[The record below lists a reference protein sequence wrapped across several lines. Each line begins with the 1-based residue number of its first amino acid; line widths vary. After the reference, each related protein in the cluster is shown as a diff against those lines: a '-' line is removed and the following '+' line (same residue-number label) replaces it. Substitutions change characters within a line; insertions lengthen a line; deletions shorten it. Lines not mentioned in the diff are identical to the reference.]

1 MEIKASSPAEAVP
14 LSSNLYASAIFKTLI
29 IQGFLRFWGIGNNP
43 WDHPW
48 ECFVSALPIL
58 LAWSVS
64 PRLQLNWLHPILT
77 STKKPAEASS
87 SLATER

>member
-1 MEIKASSPAEAVP
+1 MWTLVDIAQAD
-14 LSSNLYASAIFKTLI
+14 YASAIFKALI
-29 IQGFLRFWGIGNNP
+29 IQGFLRFWGIGNHP

-48 ECFVSALPIL
+48 VSFVSALPIL

-77 STKKPAEASS
+77 GTKKPAEASS